1 MSQTELEELISRLL
15 GKAYT
20 RIVAGNDAET
30 LACLQSWASSC
41 TTLSSVD
48 VLGSLP
54 LSCSDIRKE
63 AQRTH
68 QQGKALLVNTSNC
81 SAFACSAIRLGA
93 DVCFERLEDTCG
105 SSAKGI
111 VAISL
116 PRKGSA
122 WSVRIQEHID
132 RLPRVD
138 VGKQDALLL
147 RYRAYEKLWHE
158 SSDVALAV
166 AAYLVAHP
174 VVKHVYYPGLL
185 RNQSDSSQRDQLNAC
200 APSTLQGGFGP
211 YIEVALAKKL
221 SAKNPASTNDLL
233 CYRGPLDG
241 REVYRL
247 DCRHMSVDFLIGHLE
262 VLLNA

>member
-20 RIVAGNDAET
+20 RVVAGNDAE
-30 LACLQSWASSC
+30 LVAYLQSLASTCGTFNS
-41 TTLSSVD
+41 LD

-54 LSCSDIRKE
+54 LSCSDIRTE

-68 QQGKALLVNTSNC
+68 QQGKALLVDTSNC

-93 DVCFERLEDTCG
+93 DVCFERLEAICG
-105 SSAKGI
+105 SSAKGM

-116 PRKGSA
+116 PRRGSA
-122 WSVRIQEHID
+122 WSVRVQELID
-132 RLPRVD
+132 RLPQVD
-138 VGKQDALLL
+138 AGKQDALLL
-147 RYRAYEKLWHE
+147 LYRAYEKLWHE
-158 SSDVALAV
+158 SSDIALAV

-185 RNQSDSSQRDQLNAC
+185 RNQNDSSQRDRLNAC

-211 YIEVALAKKL
+211 YVEVALAQKLAPKKPTNTNELL
-221 SAKNPASTNDLL
+221 SY
-233 CYRGPLDG
+233 CGPLDG
-241 REVYRL
+241 LEVYRL
-247 DCRHMSVDFLIGHLE
+247 DCRHRSVDFLIGQLE
-262 VLLNA
+262 ILLAA